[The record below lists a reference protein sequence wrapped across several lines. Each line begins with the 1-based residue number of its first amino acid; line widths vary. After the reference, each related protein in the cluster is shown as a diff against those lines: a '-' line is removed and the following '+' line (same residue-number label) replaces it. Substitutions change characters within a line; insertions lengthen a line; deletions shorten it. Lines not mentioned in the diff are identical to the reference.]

1 MFKKAKSLFSFV
13 KEKLVKTRESI
24 TRSVTQVFVDTVAT
38 NVNRKKV
45 VIDDNTVNE
54 LQEALILSDV
64 SFNSS
69 ERIIKKFKDGLKN
82 QETEEEVNNEFFLGI
97 LQKEISAMLDR
108 DDLNI
113 NFEPGGLSVFII
125 SGVNGSGKTTTIGK
139 LANLIVSEIGKKVM
153 IVAADTFRAAAI
165 SQLEVW
171 AKRVG
176 VEFFSNESKDPSSV
190 VYSAI
195 EEAEKKDVEVI
206 IIDTAGRL
214 GTNNDL
220 MMELSK
226 IENVIKKQMG
236 KGPIEN
242 LLVLDG
248 TSGQNA
254 LSQIEKFKKSINLTG
269 IVITK
274 LDSTSKAGFA
284 ISASYDYDLPIKLI
298 GVGETLHDLLPFVP
312 DDFSKALFDLK

>member
-1 MFKKAKSLFSFV
+1 MTGQGFFFF
-13 KEKLVKTRESI
+13 
-24 TRSVTQVFVDTVAT
+24 QFVDQPICTDKDRR
-38 NVNRKKV
+38 NRRNPKHQA
-45 VIDDNTVNE
+45 D
-54 LQEALILSDV
+54 S
-64 SFNSS
+64 
-69 ERIIKKFKDGLKN
+69 KDH
-82 QETEEEVNNEFFLGI
+82 
-97 LQKEISAMLDR
+97 
-108 DDLNI
+108 I

>member
-1 MFKKAKSLFSFV
+1 MFKKTKSLFSFV

>member
-13 KEKLVKTRESI
+13 KAKLVKTRESI